1 MNSIGFFLMGKK
13 GLSVLNGIIKG
24 NPEYLE
30 TINFIVCAKDKSI
43 ENDYYNEIKDYSKR
57 YGIKFFNRKE
67 VTVSTLESNYS
78 FAIGWRWLI
87 RDISSNL
94 IVLHDSLLPKYRG
107 FNPLVTALIEGD
119 KKIGVTAIEANEEF
133 DSGDI
138 YDQRVIEIDYPIRIK
153 EAIDLISDLYIDI
166 TLNLIKK
173 IREKNLRSFKQD
185 ESKVSYSI
193 WRNEEDY
200 RVEWDQSSDRIE
212 RFVNAV
218 GFPYKGAVTSYNGKR
233 IRLVEVK
240 SEDDLPIINRKPGKI
255 LKIKGNYPF
264 VVCEKGLIKIIE
276 ARLEKDGSI
285 FKFDRLRVRLK

>member
-1 MNSIGFFLMGKK
+1 I
-13 GLSVLNGIIKG
+13 SVLN
-24 NPEYLE
+24 
-30 TINFIVCAKDKSI
+30 
-43 ENDYYNEIKDYSKR
+43 
-57 YGIKFFNRKE
+57 
-67 VTVSTLESNYS
+67 
-78 FAIGWRWLI
+78 
-87 RDISSNL
+87 
-94 IVLHDSLLPKYRG
+94 
-107 FNPLVTALIEGD
+107 
-119 KKIGVTAIEANEEF
+119 
-133 DSGDI
+133 
-138 YDQRVIEIDYPIRIK
+138 
-153 EAIDLISDLYIDI
+153 IDI

-173 IREKNLRSFKQD
+173 NREKKLRSFKQD